1 MNTRAW
7 PASRGE
13 IADLIRTH
21 AWEATPLGGLSA
33 WPPALRTIVDAMLL
47 DPLPCALLWGK
58 EGILIYNDGYA
69 EICGQR
75 HPRVLGA
82 AVLDAWPEA
91 ADFNGKVL
99 EAGMAGQSQVFR
111 DACFM
116 LERNGVMAESW
127 FDLYYSPIVDAEG
140 QVIAVKATVIETTE
154 RVLAGQRLLAQQRE
168 LSEVAARLH
177 GLATA
182 TSDVIYRMSPDWSEM
197 RELDGRGFIKDTVS
211 PFRSW
216 LNTYIPLD
224 DQERVNAAIDAAIRD
239 KSVFELEHRVHRV
252 DGSIGW
258 TLSRA
263 VPMLDQH
270 GAIEEW
276 IGAASDISERKA
288 AESALRESERMF
300 RTLFESIDEGFCVIE
315 FIDGPHGH
323 LSDYVHVMANPAY
336 AANAGIE
343 NVVGQRVRD
352 MVPLEAEGWVEIYR
366 RVLVTGEPIRFE
378 RMLEHT
384 GRHLELAA
392 LRIEP
397 VERRQVAVLFRDV
410 TMRTLAERALRDLN
424 ETLER
429 RVAEEVDQRTRTES
443 ALRQAQKM
451 EAVGQLTGGIAH
463 DFNNMLAVISNA
475 LELVRRR
482 VETQDEVVRKYIGL
496 AKGGVSR
503 ASQLTQRL
511 LAFSRQQ
518 PLHPG
523 PVSVNDLV
531 NGLAPLLKHSLG
543 GTIVFDTALAAD
555 AWLTYVDPNQLENVV
570 MNLAVNARDAME
582 HGGRLRIE
590 TGNCVLDGDGG
601 SGASVPSGSFVRLA
615 IRDTGAGMSP
625 EVMAKAFDPFFTT
638 KEVGR
643 GTGLGLSQVYGFV
656 RQSGGHVKID
666 STPGVGTVV
675 EVFLPR
681 YAGTLEEDAKTLAAA
696 EIKPGNLETVLV
708 TDDEASVRMLL
719 AEMLVYL
726 GYRVLSADGS
736 EAALQMLDSHPEIK
750 LLITDVLMPEMNGR
764 ELVDKALQRRPDLKI
779 LFTTGYAGSV
789 MLADRTNG
797 QRPHVLMKPYTL
809 EDLALRLKALLQP
822 GDQDAVRKSGGD

>member
-1 MNTRAW
+1 MNDRIW
-7 PASRGE
+7 PACGGE
-13 IADLIRTH
+13 IADLIRMH
-21 AWEATPLGGLSA
+21 AWDGTPLGPISA
-33 WPPALRTIVDAMLL
+33 WPAILRSVVGAMLL
-47 DPLPCALLWGK
+47 DPVPCALLWGK
-58 EGILIYNDGYA
+58 EGTLIYNDGYA
-69 EICGQR
+69 DICDRR

-82 AVLDAWPEA
+82 SVLDAWPEA
-91 ADFNGKVL
+91 ADFNGRVL
-99 EAGMAGQSQVFR
+99 ETGMAGQSQVFR
-111 DACFM
+111 DACFS
-116 LERNGVMAESW
+116 LERNGVMSESW
-127 FDLYYSPIVDAEG
+127 FDLYYGPIVDEEG
-140 QVIAVKATVIETTE
+140 KVVAVKATVIETTA
-154 RVLAGQRLLAQQRE
+154 RVLAAQRQLAQQRE
-168 LSEVAARLH
+168 LSAVAARLH
-177 GLATA
+177 GLAAA

-197 RELDGRGFIKDTVS
+197 RELDGRGFVKDTVA
-211 PFRSW
+211 PYRSW
-216 LNTYIPLD
+216 IHTYIPLD
-224 DQERVNAAIDAAIRD
+224 EQERVNAAIEAAITN
-239 KSVFELEHRVHRV
+239 KAVFELEHRVLRV

-270 GAIEEW
+270 GEIEEW

-352 MVPLEAEGWVEIYR
+352 MVPLEADGWVEIYR

-378 RMLEHT
+378 RKLEHT

-397 VERRQVAVLFRDV
+397 AERRQVAVLFRDV
-410 TMRTLAERALRDLN
+410 TMRHRAELALRDLN

-429 RVAEEVDQRTRTES
+429 RVVDEVDQRTRTES

-463 DFNNMLAVISNA
+463 DFNNMLAVIANA
-475 LELVRRR
+475 VELVRRR
-482 VETQDEVVRKYIGL
+482 VEAQDDVVRKYIGL
-496 AKGGVSR
+496 AKGGISR

-543 GTIVFDTALAAD
+543 GTIVFDTVLCAD
-555 AWLTYVDPNQLENVV
+555 AWLTYVDPHQLENVV
-570 MNLAVNARDAME
+570 MNLVVNARDAME
-582 HGGRLRIE
+582 HGGRLTIE
-590 TGNCVLDGDGG
+590 TGNRVVDEGAD
-601 SGASVPSGSFVRLA
+601 GASAAPGSYVTIA
-615 IRDTGAGMSP
+615 IRDTGAGMTP

-638 KEVGR
+638 KEIGR

-656 RQSGGHVKID
+656 RQSGGHVRID
-666 STPGVGTVV
+666 SAPGLGTVV
-675 EVFLPR
+675 EVLLPR
-681 YAGTLEEDAKTLAAA
+681 YAGTLEENLAESASS
-696 EIKPGNLETVLV
+696 EIKAGNLETILI
-708 TDDEASVRMLL
+708 TDDEASVRLLL
-719 AEMLVYL
+719 AEMLAYL

-736 EAALQMLDSHPEIK
+736 AAALRLLDSHPEIK
-750 LLITDVLMPEMNGR
+750 LLVTDVLMPEMNGR
-764 ELVDKALQRRPDLKI
+764 ELVDEALQRRPDLKI

-789 MLADRTNG
+789 ALADRTRG
-797 QRPHVLMKPYTL
+797 QSPPILMKPYAI
-809 EDLALRLKALLQP
+809 EDLALRLKALLHTM
-822 GDQDAVRKSGGD
+822 DQDLAPKIGLD